1 LVWRG
6 KAYATNETDLENY
19 KLLWASQI

>member
-19 KLLWASQI
+19 KLLWANQI

>member
-6 KAYATNETDLENY
+6 KAYATTETDLENY
-19 KLLWASQI
+19 KILWVNQI

>member
-6 KAYATNETDLENY
+6 KAYATTETDLENY
-19 KLLWASQI
+19 KLLWVNQI

>member
-6 KAYATNETDLENY
+6 KAYATTETDLENY